1 MNANEYNP
9 AVGTGAAIA
18 QPPAIIAWLRRLARG
33 RAADPLWARP
43 ALAASAALAAVL
55 YLVNLTVSGYANTYY
70 AAAALAASKSW
81 SAWFFGSFDAAN
93 FITID
98 KPPLALWVI
107 GLSVRV
113 FGLSSWSVLLP
124 QALAGVATVVLL
136 WLAVRRSFG
145 PAAATIAAVVM
156 ALTPAAVLIFRF
168 DNPDA
173 ILTLLLVASAWAF
186 LRGLEDGRVRWLVLA
201 GVLVGS
207 AFLTKYLQAYLVLPA
222 FFVTYLLAG
231 RGSVRR
237 RITAL
242 VMSGVA
248 VLLASG
254 WWVAIVQAIP
264 AADRPYIGGS
274 TNDSVLD
281 LIFGYDGLGRIF
293 GGAGNPGGTAAA
305 GAGGGAGGG
314 FSGTPGLLRLFNAQL
329 GGQVSWF
336 VPSALVGLV
345 AGLALRLRAPRT
357 DPRRAGYLMWGLWFL
372 VTAATFSLMSGI
384 IHSYY
389 TVALAPAIGA
399 LVGGGLVDLW
409 ALRRRA
415 WIGGAVLG
423 ATIAVTAWWAAQLL
437 GRTPDLVPGAD
448 VALLGAAL
456 LVAVIVALPWRP
468 ALHHLTTAALAIG
481 LAALLVGPV
490 AYAID
495 TMNTAYSGGDP
506 SAGPA
511 VADSTGG
518 SPTGLGGPNSGA
530 LGGPPSG
537 SAPGGFGGSTGGF
550 PGGGPGSTGTGTG
563 APSGGAPTGAGGGPS
578 GTTADSTLV
587 DYLVANRGSAT
598 WIVAVDSSMSAG
610 SIELA
615 SGEPVMAMGGFNG
628 SDPAPTLAQFK
639 ALVASGQLRFLL
651 VQGNGSGVGP
661 GGSGD
666 SSIQA
671 IDAWAVS
678 VGTVVNTGSS
688 AGGTLYDLSGVNT
701 SGS

>member
-1 MNANEYNP
+1 MNANDYTP
-9 AVGTGAAIA
+9 SVGAGAALA
-18 QPPAIIAWLRRLARG
+18 QPPAVLAWLRQVARG
-33 RAADPLWARP
+33 RAADPFWARP
-43 ALAASAALAAVL
+43 ALAGSALLAAAL
-55 YLVNLTVSGYANTYY
+55 YLLNLTVSGYANTYY

-113 FGLSSWSVLLP
+113 FGLSSWSILLP

-173 ILTLLLVASAWAF
+173 VLTLLLVGAAYAF
-186 LRGLEDGRVRWLVLA
+186 LRGLEGGRIRWLALA

-222 FFVTYLLAG
+222 FAVTYTIAG
-231 RGSVRR
+231 HGSLRR
-237 RITAL
+237 RLVAL
-242 VMSGVA
+242 VVSAVA
-248 VLLASG
+248 VLVASG

-274 TNDSVLD
+274 TTNSVLD

-293 GGAGNPGGTAAA
+293 GGSGNPGGT
-305 GAGGGAGGG
+305 GGGGGGAGG
-314 FSGTPGLLRLFNAQL
+314 FSGAAGLLRLFNTEL

-336 VPSALVGLV
+336 VPSAVVGLV
-345 AGLALRLRAPRT
+345 SGLLLRGRAART
-357 DPRRAGYLMWGLWFL
+357 DLRRAGYLMWGGWFL
-372 VTAATFSLMSGI
+372 VTAAVFSLMSGI

-389 TVALAPAIGA
+389 TVALAPAIAA
-399 LVGGGLVDLW
+399 LVGAGMVDLW
-409 ALRRRA
+409 ALRSRR
-415 WIGGAVLG
+415 WIGGAVLA
-423 ATIAVTAWWAAQLL
+423 ATLAVTAWWAVQLL
-437 GRTPDLVPGAD
+437 GRSPDFVPGVD
-448 VALLGAAL
+448 VLILAVAL
-456 LVAVIVALPWRP
+456 LVAFIVALPRRVE
-468 ALHHLTTAALAIG
+468 LDRLTLAALGIG
-481 LAALLVGPV
+481 LAALLIGPA

-511 VADSTGG
+511 VTAASDGT
-518 SPTGLGGPNSGA
+518 
-530 LGGPPSG
+530 
-537 SAPGGFGGSTGGF
+537 PGGFGGGLPGGQPGGSAQAGGPPAGGF
-550 PGGGPGSTGTGTG
+550 
-563 APSGGAPTGAGGGPS
+563 GGAPTGTVGGA
-578 GTTADSTLV
+578 ADSTLV

-598 WIVAVDSSMSAG
+598 WLVAVDSSMNAG

-628 SDPAPTLAQFK
+628 GDPAPTLAQFQ
-639 ALVASGQLRFLL
+639 ALVASGQVRFLL
-651 VQGNGSGVGP
+651 VDGN
-661 GGSGD
+661 GGSGGPGATSD
-666 SSIQA
+666 SSISA
-671 IDAWAVS
+671 IDSWATS
-678 VGTVVNTGSS
+678 VGTVVDTGSS
-688 AGGTLYDLSGVNT
+688 AGGTLYDLSGANT

>member
-1 MNANEYNP
+1 MHANEYTP
-9 AVGTGAAIA
+9 SVGAGAASA
-18 QPPAIIAWLRRLARG
+18 QPPAILAWVRRVARG
-33 RAADPLWARP
+33 RAADPFWARP
-43 ALAASAALAAVL
+43 ALAGSALLAAVL

-113 FGLSSWSVLLP
+113 FGLSSWSILLP
-124 QALAGVATVVLL
+124 QALAGVATVLLL
-136 WLAVRRSFG
+136 WLTVRRTFG

-173 ILTLLLVASAWAF
+173 VLTLLLVAAAWAF
-186 LRGLEDGRVRWLVLA
+186 LSGLESGRIRWLALA

-207 AFLTKYLQAYLVLPA
+207 AFLTKYLQAYLVLPGFA
-222 FFVTYLLAG
+222 VTYAIAG
-231 RGSVRR
+231 RGSLRR
-237 RITAL
+237 RLAAL
-242 VMSGVA
+242 LVGAAA

-264 AADRPYIGGS
+264 AADRPFIGGS
-274 TNDSVLD
+274 TNNSVLD

-293 GGAGNPGGTAAA
+293 GGSGNPGGTG
-305 GAGGGAGGG
+305 GAGGAGGAGG
-314 FSGTPGLLRLFNAQL
+314 FSGTPGLLRLSNSEL
-329 GGQVSWF
+329 GGQISWF
-336 VPSALVGLV
+336 LPSAVVGLV
-345 AGLALRLRAPRT
+345 AGLSLRARAART
-357 DPRRAGYLMWGLWFL
+357 DMRRAGYLMWGLWFL
-372 VTAATFSLMSGI
+372 VTAAVFSLMSGI

-389 TVALAPAIGA
+389 TVALAPAIAA

-409 ALRRRA
+409 ALRSRS
-415 WIGGAVLG
+415 WIGGAILAVSL
-423 ATIAVTAWWAAQLL
+423 AVTAWWAVQLL
-437 GRTPDLVPGAD
+437 GRAPDFVPGVD
-448 VALLGAAL
+448 VVILGVAL
-456 LVAVIVALPWRP
+456 LVALVVALPHR
-468 ALHHLTTAALAIG
+468 AELHHLTLAALSIG
-481 LAALLVGPV
+481 LAALLIGPA

-511 VADSTGG
+511 VTAASTG
-518 SPTGLGGPNSGA
+518 SQ
-530 LGGPPSG
+530 
-537 SAPGGFGGSTGGF
+537 GGFGGGQPGGPPIGGF
-550 PGGGPGSTGTGTG
+550 GGGPAGTG
-563 APSGGAPTGAGGGPS
+563 GGAAGTAGGGPS
-578 GTTADSTLV
+578 GTAGGAADTTLV
-587 DYLVANRGSAT
+587 DYLMANRGSAT
-598 WIVAVDSSMSAG
+598 WIVAVDSSMDAG

-628 SDPAPTLAQFK
+628 GDPAPTLAQFQ
-639 ALVASGQLRFLL
+639 ALVASGKVRFLL
-651 VQGNGSGVGP
+651 VDGNGGGIAGP
-661 GGSGD
+661 GTSD
-666 SSIQA
+666 SSISA
-671 IDAWAVS
+671 IDAWAAS

-688 AGGTLYDLSGVNT
+688 AGGTLYDLSGAST

>member
-1 MNANEYNP
+1 MNANDYTP
-9 AVGTGAAIA
+9 SVGAGAALA
-18 QPPAIIAWLRRLARG
+18 QPPAVLAWLRQVARG
-33 RAADPLWARP
+33 RAADPFWARP
-43 ALAASAALAAVL
+43 ALAGSALLAAAL
-55 YLVNLTVSGYANTYY
+55 YLLNLTVSGYANTYY

-113 FGLSSWSVLLP
+113 FGLSSWSILLP

-173 ILTLLLVASAWAF
+173 VLTLLLVGAAYAF
-186 LRGLEDGRVRWLVLA
+186 LRGLEGGRIRWLALA

-222 FFVTYLLAG
+222 FAVTYTIAG
-231 RGSVRR
+231 HGSLRR
-237 RITAL
+237 RLVAL
-242 VMSGVA
+242 VVSAVA
-248 VLLASG
+248 VLVASG

-274 TNDSVLD
+274 TTNSVLD

-293 GGAGNPGGTAAA
+293 GGSGNPGGT
-305 GAGGGAGGG
+305 GGGGGGAGG
-314 FSGTPGLLRLFNAQL
+314 FSGAAGLLRLFNTEL

-336 VPSALVGLV
+336 VPSAVVGLV
-345 AGLALRLRAPRT
+345 SGLLLRGRAART
-357 DPRRAGYLMWGLWFL
+357 DLRRAGYLMWGGWFL
-372 VTAATFSLMSGI
+372 VTAAVFSLMSGI

-389 TVALAPAIGA
+389 TVALAPAIAA
-399 LVGGGLVDLW
+399 LVGAGMVDLW
-409 ALRRRA
+409 ALRSRR
-415 WIGGAVLG
+415 WIGGAVLA
-423 ATIAVTAWWAAQLL
+423 ATLAVTAWWAVQLL
-437 GRTPDLVPGAD
+437 GRSPDFVPGVD
-448 VALLGAAL
+448 VLILAVAL
-456 LVAVIVALPWRP
+456 LVAFIVALPRRVE
-468 ALHHLTTAALAIG
+468 LDRLTLAALGIG
-481 LAALLVGPV
+481 LAALLIGPA

-511 VADSTGG
+511 VTAASDGT
-518 SPTGLGGPNSGA
+518 
-530 LGGPPSG
+530 
-537 SAPGGFGGSTGGF
+537 PGGFGGGLPGGQPGGSAQAGGPPAGGF
-550 PGGGPGSTGTGTG
+550 
-563 APSGGAPTGAGGGPS
+563 GGAPTGTVGGA
-578 GTTADSTLV
+578 ADSTLV

-598 WIVAVDSSMSAG
+598 WLVAVDSSMNAG

-628 SDPAPTLAQFK
+628 GDPAPTLAQFQ
-639 ALVASGQLRFLL
+639 ALVASGQVRFLL
-651 VQGNGSGVGP
+651 VDGNGGSGGP
-661 GGSGD
+661 GGHE
-666 SSIQA
+666 
-671 IDAWAVS
+671 
-678 VGTVVNTGSS
+678 
-688 AGGTLYDLSGVNT
+688 
-701 SGS
+701 

>member
-1 MNANEYNP
+1 M
-9 AVGTGAAIA
+9 
-18 QPPAIIAWLRRLARG
+18 
-33 RAADPLWARP
+33 
-43 ALAASAALAAVL
+43 LAAAL
-55 YLVNLTVSGYANTYY
+55 YLINLTVSGYANTYY

-113 FGLSSWSVLLP
+113 FGLSSWSILLP

-136 WLAVRRSFG
+136 WLTVRRTFG

-173 ILTLLLVASAWAF
+173 VLTLLLVVAAYAF
-186 LRGLEDGRVRWLVLA
+186 VRGLEGGRIRWLALA

-222 FFVTYLLAG
+222 FAVTYAIAG
-231 RGSVRR
+231 HGSLRR
-237 RITAL
+237 RLVAL
-242 VMSGVA
+242 LVSAVA
-248 VLLASG
+248 VLIASG

-293 GGAGNPGGTAAA
+293 GGSGNPGGTGGAA
-305 GAGGGAGGG
+305 GGGGG
-314 FSGTPGLLRLFNAQL
+314 FSGTPGLLRLFNTEL
-329 GGQVSWF
+329 GGQISWF
-336 VPSALVGLV
+336 VPSAVVGLV
-345 AGLALRLRAPRT
+345 SGLILRGRAART
-357 DPRRAGYLMWGLWFL
+357 DLRRAGYLMWGGWFL
-372 VTAATFSLMSGI
+372 VTAAVFSLMSGI

-389 TVALAPAIGA
+389 MVALAPAIAA
-399 LVGGGLVDLW
+399 LVGAGLVDLW
-409 ALRRRA
+409 ALRNRS
-415 WIGGAVLG
+415 WIGGVVL
-423 ATIAVTAWWAAQLL
+423 AASLAVTAWLAVQLL
-437 GRTPDLVPGAD
+437 GRSPDFVPGVD
-448 VALLGAAL
+448 VLILAVAL
-456 LVAVIVALPWRP
+456 LVAFIVALPRR
-468 ALHHLTTAALAIG
+468 AELDRLTLAALGIG
-481 LAALLVGPV
+481 LAALLVGPA

-511 VADSTGG
+511 VTAVSDST
-518 SPTGLGGPNSGA
+518 
-530 LGGPPSG
+530 
-537 SAPGGFGGSTGGF
+537 PGGFGGNLPGSGGQAGGPSAGGF
-550 PGGGPGSTGTGTG
+550 
-563 APSGGAPTGAGGGPS
+563 GGAPTGMAGGGPT
-578 GTTADSTLV
+578 GGLGGPGAGGAGGGAADSTLV

-598 WIVAVDSSMSAG
+598 WIVAVDSSMNAG

-628 SDPAPTLAQFK
+628 GDPAPTLAQFK
-639 ALVASGQLRFLL
+639 VLVASGQVRFLL
-651 VQGNGSGVGP
+651 VEGNGGAGGP
-661 GGSGD
+661 GGTSD
-666 SSIQA
+666 SSISA
-671 IDAWAVS
+671 IDSWAAS
-678 VGTVVNTGSS
+678 VGTVVDTGSS
-688 AGGTLYDLSGVNT
+688 AGGTLYDLAGAST

>member
-1 MNANEYNP
+1 MNANDYTP
-9 AVGTGAAIA
+9 SVGAGAALA
-18 QPPAIIAWLRRLARG
+18 QPSAMLAWLRQAARG
-33 RAADPLWARP
+33 RTGDPFWARP
-43 ALAASAALAAVL
+43 ALAGSALLAAAL
-55 YLVNLTVSGYANTYY
+55 YLINLTVSGYANTYY
-70 AAAALAASKSW
+70 AAAAVAASKSW

-98 KPPLALWVI
+98 KPPLALWAI
-107 GLSVRV
+107 GLSVRL

-136 WLAVRRSFG
+136 WLTVRRTFG

-173 ILTLLLVASAWAF
+173 VLTLLLVAAAWAF
-186 LRGLEDGRVRWLVLA
+186 LRGLEGGRIRWLAVA

-222 FFVTYLLAG
+222 FAVTYAIAG
-231 RGSVRR
+231 HGSLRR
-237 RITAL
+237 RLVAL
-242 VMSGVA
+242 LVSAIA

-274 TNDSVLD
+274 TNNSVLD

-293 GGAGNPGGTAAA
+293 GGSGNPGGPG
-305 GAGGGAGGG
+305 GAGGGGGG
-314 FSGTPGLLRLFNAQL
+314 FSGTPGLLRLVNTEL
-329 GGQVSWF
+329 GGQISWF
-336 VPSALVGLV
+336 LPAAVVGLV
-345 AGLALRLRAPRT
+345 SGLILRGRAART
-357 DPRRAGYLMWGLWFL
+357 DMRRAGYLMWGGWFL
-372 VTAATFSLMSGI
+372 VTAAVFSLMSGI

-389 TVALAPAIGA
+389 TVALAPAIAA

-409 ALRRRA
+409 ALRKRH
-415 WIGGAVLG
+415 WLGGALLAVSL
-423 ATIAVTAWWAAQLL
+423 AVTAWWAVQLL
-437 GRTPDLVPGAD
+437 GRSPDFVPGVDIVILA
-448 VALLGAAL
+448 VAL
-456 LVAVIVALPWRP
+456 LVALIVALPHRVELDRLTLV
-468 ALHHLTTAALAIG
+468 ALGVG
-481 LAALLVGPV
+481 LAALLVGPA

-511 VADSTGG
+511 VTAASDT
-518 SPTGLGGPNSGA
+518 TQ
-530 LGGPPSG
+530 
-537 SAPGGFGGSTGGF
+537 GGFGGQPGAGGQAGGTL
-550 PGGGPGSTGTGTG
+550 PGGGSAQAGGPPAGGF
-563 APSGGAPTGAGGGPS
+563 GGAPTGTAGGGPTS
-578 GTTADSTLV
+578 GLGGASGLGAGGAGGVAADSTLV

-598 WIVAVDSSMSAG
+598 WLVAVDSSMNAG

-628 SDPAPTLAQFK
+628 GDPAPTLAQFK
-639 ALVASGQLRFLL
+639 ALVASGQVRFLL
-651 VQGNGSGVGP
+651 VDGSSGAAGGP
-661 GGSGD
+661 GTSD
-666 SSIQA
+666 SSISA
-671 IDAWAVS
+671 IDTWAAS
-678 VGTVVNTGSS
+678 VGTVVSTGSS
-688 AGGTLYDLSGVNT
+688 AGGTLYDLSGAST